1 MLLNKVKFRA
11 NTTFLPLCHPNYKKM
26 SNYFFW
32 GRKTEGRD
40 FNFVVDFMNRTAKKK
55 GPLFFSTALEL
66 DFLKCFFF

>member
-1 MLLNKVKFRA
+1 
-11 NTTFLPLCHPNYKKM
+11 M

-40 FNFVVDFMNRTAKKK
+40 LNFVVDFMNRTAKKK